1 VKVRRSVTLTATV
14 ALALALASAA
24 LAAGAPL
31 APAPPVAVALHQ
43 RSGQPLSYFRL
54 GAHPGRSARV
64 GTLEL
69 RNLKVRTITVLLDP
83 LGAVTASTLG
93 SAYQLRGIAIRAPA
107 AWTELPVR
115 RVVLGPRRSATV
127 PISVAPPSSAAPGDY
142 LSGIGVQVLMP
153 VTSKLGHGN
162 VGISSVERYAIGLEL
177 RLPGPRNPLIRF
189 SGAQVVRDPSGLSF
203 SLFAR
208 NLGNVILQ
216 NVSGSALITSG
227 QKVVARASI
236 GPGTFVTGTSIA
248 YPIPAPGEHPA
259 EGTVYRVRA
268 VMRYAGGVARLD
280 VRVRFG
286 HRQALRQAAFDRG
299 APAVPRSGR
308 FPVVPVMLGLLAG
321 LGTLGTLGWRLTP
334 RRRGG
339 MLRSPERTLEA
350 LLAGARASGEPL
362 SMIVVSSE
370 LPSGSRVDLAA
381 LLRPRLRV
389 SDRLSRIDEH
399 RYVVFAPDTD
409 SDTAAA
415 IAADLRRRIERSDD
429 APAGHFEVHVE
440 TADSDANA
448 EALLERIGRR
458 QRAPEPVG

>member
-1 VKVRRSVTLTATV
+1 M
-14 ALALALASAA
+14 
-24 LAAGAPL
+24 
-31 APAPPVAVALHQ
+31 AVALHQ

-54 GAHPGRSARV
+54 GARSGRPARV

-69 RNLKVRTITVLLDP
+69 RNLRARTITVLLDP

-107 AWTELPVR
+107 SWTELPLR
-115 RVVLGPRRSATV
+115 RVVLGPRRSANV
-127 PISVAPPSSAAPGDY
+127 PISVDPPSRAAPGDY

-177 RLPGPRNPLIRF
+177 RVPGPRHPLIRF

-208 NLGNVILQ
+208 NRGNVILQ
-216 NVSGSALITSG
+216 NVSGSALITTG

-248 YPIPAPGEHPA
+248 YPIPAPSEHPA

-268 VMRYAGGVARLD
+268 EMRYAGGVARLD

-286 HRQALRQAAFDRG
+286 HRQALRQAAFEPG

-321 LGTLGTLGWRLTP
+321 LGTLGALGWKLTP
-334 RRRGG
+334 RWKSRTV
-339 MLRSPERTLEA
+339 RSPVRTLEA
-350 LLAGARASGEPL
+350 LLAGAHSTGEPL
-362 SMIVVSSE
+362 SMIIVSNQ
-370 LPSGSRVDLAA
+370 LPSERRVDLAA

-389 SDRLSRIDEH
+389 SDRLCRIDEH

-409 SDTAAA
+409 AAAAAA
-415 IAADLRRRIERSDD
+415 IAADLRRRIERSDE
-429 APAGHFEVHVE
+429 AMTSHTAIHIE
-440 TADSDANA
+440 TADRDESA
-448 EALLERIGRR
+448 EELLERIGRR
-458 QRAPEPVG
+458 RRALEPQPAG